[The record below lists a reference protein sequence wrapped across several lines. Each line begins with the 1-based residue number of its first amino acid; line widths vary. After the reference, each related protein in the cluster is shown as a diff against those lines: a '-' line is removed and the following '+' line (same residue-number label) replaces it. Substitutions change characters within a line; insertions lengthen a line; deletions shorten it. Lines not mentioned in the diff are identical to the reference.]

1 VHQRIW
7 ELFRGVPSFYAE
19 FLSLELSLGEMSRR
33 ERMQWRE
40 TKSRKRKKQGLQ
52 SQANRVIAP
61 MGELDEFVPISSDTM
76 ASPNS
81 SFAGPS
87 ALTANTSLRSN
98 LAHDAN
104 SVVYDGDQSVP
115 SLSPMR
121 HTGLA
126 LIDEEIEQEEL
137 SAEEYLVEQ
146 LAQVPSMPLKQLPSI
161 IDLARVLELDFPV
174 GTPEPYSRRRACWRR
189 FVNRS
194 TTLRSVGGQDGRVGE
209 SSGEYDVDVMSN
221 PPNKLRQLKD
231 RLLCILLM

>member
-1 VHQRIW
+1 
-7 ELFRGVPSFYAE
+7 
-19 FLSLELSLGEMSRR
+19 
-33 ERMQWRE
+33 
-40 TKSRKRKKQGLQ
+40 
-52 SQANRVIAP
+52 

-161 IDLARVLELDFPV
+161 VYLARVPELDFPWYAGNPNLV
-174 GTPEPYSRRRACWRR
+174 GAHCWRR

-194 TTLRSVGGQDGRVGE
+194 TLCEALGDKMVG
-209 SSGEYDVDVMSN
+209 
-221 PPNKLRQLKD
+221 
-231 RLLCILLM
+231 